1 MARLTTFSR
10 LLLTIAIV
18 AGVFFAVKQFL
29 PGLTKNMGAKPET
42 EEVTGNTGSANTAE
56 PSTGEAAEKT
66 ESSGT
71 SSSWGKPSSTFTP
84 IPFNYVAPAPSGGR
98 LKAVV
103 ELGATGFN
111 SFIVRVDAD
120 KNWKME
126 KAEFGASLVKEGL
139 ATDEDIK
146 SGLKRYIA
154 DMLSFG
160 VGSRDIHFVISSG
173 AKKAE
178 TTDKIITELKRMNY
192 VVNTVTPEQEA
203 KLALR
208 AAMTR
213 DYQNN
218 AFVVDVG
225 SGNTKIGWYNGNAPT
240 GVECPGSKYFQDGVT
255 DEAAY
260 KETKSKA
267 IRVPA
272 AQRGTCFII
281 GGVPYEL
288 AKQHR
293 NGKERYT
300 LLKAPGAY
308 TPSGEKQKA
317 GLNILQAVADATACK
332 QFVFDWDAN
341 FTIGFL
347 LNL

>member
-1 MARLTTFSR
+1 MAKLTTFSR
-10 LLLTIAIV
+10 LLLTLVIV
-18 AGVFFAVKQFL
+18 AGVFFAVKKFL
-29 PGLTKNMGAKPET
+29 PNLTKNMGAQPET
-42 EEVTGNTGSANTAE
+42 EQVPGNTGAAPSDAQ
-56 PSTGEAAEKT
+56 STGETGEN
-66 ESSGT
+66 SGT
-71 SSSWGKPSSTFTP
+71 TSTWGKSGSNFTP
-84 IPFNYVAPAPSGGR
+84 VPFNYVAPAPSGGK

-111 SFIVRVDAD
+111 SFIVRVDAE

-178 TTDKIITELKRMNY
+178 TTDKIIVELKKMNY

-208 AAMTR
+208 SAMAR
-213 DYQNN
+213 DYQGR

-225 SGNTKIGWYNGNAPT
+225 SGNTKIGWYNGSAPT
-240 GVECPGSKYFQDGVT
+240 GVECPGSKYFQDGMT

-272 AQRGTCFII
+272 AQRATCFII
-281 GGVPYEL
+281 GGVPYEF

-308 TPSGEKQKA
+308 NPSGEKQKA
-317 GLNILQAVADATACK
+317 GLNIMQAVADATGCK
-332 QFVFDWDAN
+332 QFVFYQ
-341 FTIGFL
+341 L
-347 LNL
+347 

>member
-10 LLLTIAIV
+10 LLITVAIV
-18 AGVFFAVKQFL
+18 AGVFFAVKTFL
-29 PGLTKNMGAKPET
+29 PNLTKNVGAKPET
-42 EEVTGNTGSANTAE
+42 EQVAGNTGSAASEEQPAGGAE
-56 PSTGEAAEKT
+56 SKAEN
-66 ESSGT
+66 SG
-71 SSSWGKPSSTFTP
+71 SSSTWGKGATYTP
-84 IPFNYVAPAPSGGR
+84 IPFNYTAPAPSGGK

-111 SFIVRVDAD
+111 SFIVRVDAQ
-120 KNWKME
+120 KNWKLE

-139 ATDEDIK
+139 ATDEDVK

-160 VGSRDIHFVISSG
+160 VGSKDIHFVISSG

-178 TTDKIITELKRMNY
+178 ITDKIIAELKRMNY

-208 AAMTR
+208 SAMTR
-213 DYQNN
+213 DYQSSG
-218 AFVVDVG
+218 FVVDIG
-225 SGNTKIGWYNGNAPT
+225 SGNTKIAWYNGSAPT
-240 GVECPGSKYFQDGVT
+240 GVECPGSKYFQDNMS
-255 DEAAY
+255 DEDAY
-260 KETKSKA
+260 KDTKSKA
-267 IRVPA
+267 MRVPA
-272 AQRGTCFII
+272 SQRGTCFVI

-300 LLKAPGAY
+300 LLKAPGSY
-308 TPSGEKQKA
+308 NPNGEKQKA
-317 GLNILQAVADATACK
+317 GLNILQAISDATACK